1 MDFNDLMNN
10 CWSSAIN
17 TLKTIEERNKE
28 EELMAH
34 LEKIFEPY
42 FDNVPTIT
50 EVNDYLWDN
59 VPTMTEVNDYL
70 RFEDEFIFQC
80 LGISETE
87 EEEEEEDDLEE
98 SEIDFS
104 QYVDFDS
111 FCAGRDC
118 NTCPFFHY
126 VMENKGFDCEEYF
139 NQKYKK

>member
-1 MDFNDLMNN
+1 MYIKQDMDFNDLMEN
-10 CWSSAIN
+10 CWSGAID
-17 TLKTIEERNKE
+17 TLRTIEEHDKE
-28 EELMAH
+28 NGLMEH
-34 LEKIFEPY
+34 LEYIFDSY
-42 FDNVPTIT
+42 SN
-50 EVNDYLWDN
+50 N

-70 RFEDEFIFQC
+70 RFEDEDIFEY

-87 EEEEEEDDLEE
+87 EEEEEEDVLEE

-104 QYVDFDS
+104 QYIDFDS

-126 VMENKGFDCEEYF
+126 VMENEGFDCEEYF